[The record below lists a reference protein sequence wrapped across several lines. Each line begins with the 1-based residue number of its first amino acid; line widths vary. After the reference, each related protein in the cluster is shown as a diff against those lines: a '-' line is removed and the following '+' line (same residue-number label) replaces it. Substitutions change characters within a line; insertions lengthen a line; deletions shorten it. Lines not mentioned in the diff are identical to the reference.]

1 MQHIIQIKDWQV
13 AYGNTPVLSEI
24 NLNLPAKRITALIG
38 PSGCG
43 KTTLLKSINRLL
55 EEEPQAQTAGRIQLQ
70 GQDIAAIPKET
81 LRRRVGI
88 VFQTPT
94 PFPFSIE
101 KNLLYA
107 LNYHQQLSRAKKKA
121 RVLETLRLV
130 GLYEEVKDRLQLAAG
145 KLSGGQQQRLCIARS
160 LTLEPEV
167 LLLDEP
173 CSSLDPRSTARIE
186 ETLKRL
192 AQQMAVV
199 IVTHNLAQARRIA
212 HQVAFIN
219 EGRLV
224 EEQEAGQFFAR
235 PRHEATREYLAG
247 HLG

>member
-1 MQHIIQIKDWQV
+1 MENIIQVNNWHVSCGD
-13 AYGNTPVLSEI
+13 TPVLSDI
-24 NLNLPAKRITALIG
+24 NLDFPANRITALIG

-55 EEEPQAQTAGRIQLQ
+55 EEESQAQTRGRIRLQ

-101 KNLLYA
+101 KNMLYA
-107 LNYHQQLSRAKKKA
+107 LNYHQQLSREEKKA
-121 RVLETLRLV
+121 RMLETLRLA
-130 GLYEEVKDRLQLAAG
+130 GLYDEVKDRLRLSAA

-186 ETLKRL
+186 ETLQLL
-192 AQQMAVV
+192 AQQMAVI

-212 HQVAFIN
+212 HHVAFLN
-219 EGRLV
+219 EGLLL
-224 EEQEAGQFFAR
+224 EEREATHFFAQ
-235 PRHEATREYLAG
+235 PRHEAARQYLAG
-247 HLG
+247 QLG